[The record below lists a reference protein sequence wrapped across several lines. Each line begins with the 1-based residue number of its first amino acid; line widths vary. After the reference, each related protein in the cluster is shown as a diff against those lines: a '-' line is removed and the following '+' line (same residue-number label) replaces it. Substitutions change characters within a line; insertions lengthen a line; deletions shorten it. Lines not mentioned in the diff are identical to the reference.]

1 VAVVIIVIQALLEQA
16 VQVVVEMA
24 LPLAVLELRQ
34 LVLPVQ
40 QTEAVVAAVVAQVT
54 LQTMV
59 AAALAALALLSSLTL
74 AHKCLVVEQS
84 QLLVATLFTHLPLA
98 GLYALLIA

>member
-1 VAVVIIVIQALLEQA
+1 MLVVVVVAAVITAQAELLGQA

-34 LVLPVQ
+34 LVLLVQ
-40 QTEAVVAAVVAQVT
+40 QTEAVAVAAVAQVT

-59 AAALAALALLSSLTL
+59 AAAL
-74 AHKCLVVEQS
+74 
-84 QLLVATLFTHLPLA
+84 VAQV
-98 GLYALLIA
+98 

>member
-1 VAVVIIVIQALLEQA
+1 MLVVVVVAAVITAQAELLEQA

-34 LVLPVQ
+34 LVLLVQ
-40 QTEAVVAAVVAQVT
+40 QTEAVAVAAVAQVT

-59 AAALAALALLSSLTL
+59 AAAL
-74 AHKCLVVEQS
+74 
-84 QLLVATLFTHLPLA
+84 VAQV
-98 GLYALLIA
+98 